1 MNHLVKVTI
10 IGYVDDTYYNPKL
23 DSLGSLNFKSVPDHF
38 VKQDPKT
45 VDLGANAI
53 ERVKEF
59 KIPVFEFKIVPKGGW
74 FSRKILGRRKLTWTV
89 AETVKVTMVR
99 TVSKGI
105 FYVRET
111 RDEINAMMKGEGK

>member
-23 DSLGSLNFKSVPDHF
+23 DSLDSLNFKRVPDHF

-59 KIPVFEFKIVPKGGW
+59 QIPVFEFKIVPKGGW

>member
-10 IGYVDDTYYNPKL
+10 IGRVDDRYYNPKL
-23 DSLGSLNFKSVPDHF
+23 DSLDSLNFVRVPDHF
-38 VKQDPKT
+38 IEQEPKT

-59 KIPVFEFKIVPKGGW
+59 QIPVFEFKIVPKGGW
-74 FSRKILGRRKLTWTV
+74 FSRKIANRRELTWNV
-89 AETVKVTMVR
+89 VKTVKATMVL
-99 TVSKGI
+99 TVSKGL

-111 RDEINAMMKGEGK
+111 RDEINAMMKGDGK